1 MTTRRAPP
9 RLPENNDGSSYLY
22 ISLVRPYPCVSLK
35 CTTRVHPRKSAA
47 QLLPACTA
55 RLYARPSHACVTR
68 HLRSRRIWIFG
79 SVPCEFLSV
88 SKEVDTYPART
99 ASTT

>member
-1 MTTRRAPP
+1 MTTRKAPP

-22 ISLVRPYPCVSLK
+22 ISLVRPSPCVSLK
-35 CTTRVHPRKSAA
+35 CTTREHPRKSAA
-47 QLLPACTA
+47 QFLPACTA

-68 HLRSRRIWIFG
+68 HLRSRRIESS

-88 SKEVDTYPART
+88 SKETDTYPART